1 METSAIQIFISLH
14 TQTDRKKVVVTL
26 ECLVILSCK
35 ILYLNKKRKIGILV
49 WMDPFYA
56 SECRIIINN
65 YVIYKTPH
73 YGKMMGTLQ
82 LRQNSALFC
91 RKNRKE
97 PTSVQ
102 VTVKRIKFKWQ
113 QTGQK
118 LKGVLL
124 ILMKISVYTKY
135 KVNGSRSICEVS
147 SNFKKCVGK
156 EYM

>member
-1 METSAIQIFISLH
+1 MEKWWEHYSYDKIQLCS
-14 TQTDRKKVVVTL
+14 V
-26 ECLVILSCK
+26 
-35 ILYLNKKRKIGILV
+35 
-49 WMDPFYA
+49 
-56 SECRIIINN
+56 
-65 YVIYKTPH
+65 
-73 YGKMMGTLQ
+73 
-82 LRQNSALFC
+82 
-91 RKNRKE
+91 RKE

-124 ILMKISVYTKY
+124 ILMKISEYTKY